1 MDLIL
6 DLKKQVPKNEDF
18 TPERSLKTKVLT
30 CRFVISDETLAFLS
44 LNCILFNGRNVS
56 LVRLISADPK
66 SSQTLPNIKKLL

>member
-30 CRFVISDETLAFLS
+30 GSSYLTKHSPFYL
-44 LNCILFNGRNVS
+44 
-56 LVRLISADPK
+56 LIASY
-66 SSQTLPNIKKLL
+66 SMGEMFH